1 MDVRVADIEPLR
13 QTRMPLRV
21 PREQPRL
28 HPVMLDQTSPTTAG
42 T

>member
-1 MDVRVADIEPLR
+1 MDVLVADIEPLR
-13 QTRMPLRV
+13 QIQMPLRV

-28 HPVMLDQTSPTTAG
+28 HPVMPDQTSPTTVG